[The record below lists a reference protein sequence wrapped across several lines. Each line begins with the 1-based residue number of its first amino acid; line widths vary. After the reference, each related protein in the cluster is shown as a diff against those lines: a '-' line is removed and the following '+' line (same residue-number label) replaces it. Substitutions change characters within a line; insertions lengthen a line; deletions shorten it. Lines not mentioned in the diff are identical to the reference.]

1 MEKTMCKIDAPFGNV
16 TFEEKNDPKERFEQ
30 ALDEFDVQGNLRLLL
45 IKHFSNTWQH
55 VFRGISEL
63 ENTLEQT
70 KQYESEIEKCVAILI
85 SRRATLEHGYFTFL
99 SGAQPRKTDFL
110 DFLDDVK
117 NTFFPNSPFE
127 FYNYG
132 MDKICSNYY
141 SFVSWLYGENFC
153 YSKAFFDDQSLNSLG
168 KNERKNALWSHFN
181 ALAHQF
187 RSCEDSALN
196 KELFYIA
203 SSNSLQGP
211 PTKDSMDILRGLDFI
226 KAWLKF
232 DSESGRVSF
241 DWIDFI
247 YDYDSPWENLEKLI
261 RYEGPDCEETSKL
274 LTNWLEATKLE
285 FEKLIYINADLN
297 LVSKE
302 GQAQWARGIESYYN
316 SYTHTYIY
324 CDYDYSQLTNDDLN
338 IRLSNSHQALCSELN
353 PMQISTW
360 IKYSVDCD
368 FQRVL
373 DSKQTRSDLLNSA
386 EKWVNTEYFIAWK
399 KIFLE
404 RFNNLV
410 IESQLC
416 VLSSRTPFRRGQS
429 EEFYSGLLK
438 WWNEIF
444 TGLIDTD
451 DFPKSLIPD
460 WTVIAVD
467 RLKRE
472 DVLPY
477 IDKSIGILRGEL
489 VKAVKEE
496 DIKIYHQK
504 LERLLN
510 ALDHTSPKKALRHR
524 LLLMRSSKEPF
535 SDESLSKIG
544 SAFER
549 EGFYRWYDSLKQLSN
564 THFAYQTNGNR
575 AVTHE
580 NYNQVQ
586 SDFYVK
592 FSHELADFCLSR
604 LKLRKGEKAI
614 DGKYN
619 SQQVVE
625 QSSVWRQG
633 YLKALTELGFDLN
646 GKVHKTVNFTRK
658 SDPNEDVRSIA
669 GECYKAVRRHAKKN
683 PSIQDLKRGIIA
695 AEWWL
700 LLCQRQELLGSET
713 VDFDAALKTRRNLMR
728 NP

>member
-1 MEKTMCKIDAPFGNV
+1 MCKIDAPFGNV

-99 SGAQPRKTDFL
+99 SGVKPRKKDFL

-132 MDKICSNYY
+132 MDKICNNYC
-141 SFVSWLYGENFC
+141 SFISWLYGEDFC

-168 KNERKNALWSHFN
+168 KNERTSTLWSHFYS
-181 ALAHQF
+181 LAHQF
-187 RSCEDSALN
+187 RSCEDSPLI
-196 KELFYIA
+196 KELIYIA

-211 PTKDSMDILRGLDFI
+211 PTKDSMDLLRGLDFI

-247 YDYDSPWENLEKLI
+247 YDYDSPWEKLEKLI
-261 RYEGPDCEETSKL
+261 RNEKPDCEETSEL

-285 FEKLIYINADLN
+285 FEKLIYISADLN

-302 GQAQWARGIESYYN
+302 DQEQWARGIESYYN

-324 CDYDYSQLTNDDLN
+324 CDYSQLTNNDLN
-338 IRLSNSHQALCSELN
+338 IRLSNAQHDLCSELN
-353 PMQISTW
+353 PMQVSTW

-368 FQRVL
+368 FQRVIDL
-373 DSKQTRSDLLNSA
+373 KQPSSDILNSS
-386 EKWVNTEYFIAWK
+386 EKWLSKEYFATWK
-399 KIFLE
+399 RIFLE
-404 RFNNLV
+404 SFKELA
-410 IESQLC
+410 IENQLC
-416 VLSSRTPFRRGQS
+416 VLSSRTPHSKDQS
-429 EEFYSGLLK
+429 EELDSK
-438 WWNEIF
+438 WWNELF
-444 TGLIDTD
+444 TDLIETD
-451 DFPKSLIPD
+451 DFPKGLLPD
-460 WTVIAVD
+460 WTAVAID

-489 VKAVKEE
+489 VKAENEE
-496 DIKIYHQK
+496 DTKVYHQK

-510 ALDHTSPKKALRHR
+510 ALDHSSSKKALRHR

-549 EGFYRWYDSLKQLSN
+549 EGFYKWYDSVKQLSN
-564 THFAYQTNGNR
+564 THFAYQTNGNP

-586 SDFYVK
+586 SDFYVR

-604 LKLRKGEKAI
+604 LRLRKGEKAI
-614 DGKYN
+614 DGKYE
-619 SQQVVE
+619 SCQVVE
-625 QSSVWRQG
+625 KSSIWRQG

-646 GKVHKTVNFTRK
+646 GKVHKTVNFTKK

-700 LLCQRQELLGSET
+700 LLCQRQELLGAES
-713 VDFDAALKTRRNLMR
+713 VDYDAALKTRRNLMR

>member
-1 MEKTMCKIDAPFGNV
+1 MEKTMCRIDAPFGNI
-16 TFEEKNDPKERFEQ
+16 TFNEKNDPQERFEQ

-55 VFRGISEL
+55 VFRGIAEL
-63 ENTLEQT
+63 ESTLEKT
-70 KQYESEIEKCVAILI
+70 KQCESDIEKCIAVLI
-85 SRRATLEHGYFTFL
+85 SRRATLEHCHFTFL

-110 DFLDDVK
+110 DFLQDVK

-127 FYNYG
+127 FYSYG
-132 MDKICSNYY
+132 MDKVCNNYC
-141 SFVSWLYGENFC
+141 SFVSWLYGDNFC
-153 YSKAFFDDQSLNSLG
+153 YSQAFFDDQSLNSLSQ
-168 KNERKNALWSHFN
+168 NERTSVLWSHFN

-187 RSCEDSALN
+187 RSSEDSALT
-196 KELFYIA
+196 KELIYIA

-211 PTKDSMDILRGLDFI
+211 PTKGSLDILRGLDFI

-232 DSESGRVSF
+232 DSATGRLSF
-241 DWIDFI
+241 NWIDFF
-247 YDYDSPWENLEKLI
+247 YDFDSPRERLETLI
-261 RYEGPDCEETSKL
+261 RYERPDCEETSKL

-302 GQAQWARGIESYYN
+302 GQEQWARGIESYYN
-316 SYTHTYIY
+316 SYTHAYIY
-324 CDYDYSQLTNDDLN
+324 CDYDYSQLTNNDLN
-338 IRLSNSHQALCSELN
+338 IRLSNAQRDLCSELN
-353 PMQISTW
+353 PMQVSTW

-368 FQRVL
+368 FQRVI
-373 DSKQTRSDLLNSA
+373 DSKQTSSDILNSS
-386 EKWVNTEYFIAWK
+386 EKWLSKEYFATWQRT
-399 KIFLE
+399 FLE
-404 RFNNLV
+404 SFKELA
-410 IESQLC
+410 IENQLC
-416 VLSSRTPFRRGQS
+416 VLSPRTPHCKGKS
-429 EEFYSGLLK
+429 EELDSK
-438 WWNEIF
+438 WWNELF
-444 TGLIDTD
+444 TGLIETN

-460 WTVIAVD
+460 WTIVAID
-467 RLKRE
+467 RLSRE

-489 VKAVKEE
+489 AKAEKEE
-496 DIKIYHQK
+496 DIKVHHQK

-510 ALDHTSPKKALRHR
+510 ALDHRSPKKALRHR

-544 SAFER
+544 NAFER
-549 EGFYRWYDSLKQLSN
+549 KGFYKWYVSLKQLSDV
-564 THFAYQTNGNR
+564 HFSNQTNGNR

-586 SDFYVK
+586 NDFYVN
-592 FSHELADFCLSR
+592 FSHELAEFCLSR
-604 LKLRKGEKAI
+604 IRLRKGEKAI
-614 DGKYN
+614 DGKYD
-619 SQQVVE
+619 SQQVAE

-633 YLKALTELGFDLN
+633 YLKALTELGLDLN
-646 GKVHKTVNFTRK
+646 GKVHKTVNFTKK
-658 SDPNEDVRSIA
+658 SDPNEDVRSLA
-669 GECYKAVRRHAKKN
+669 SECYKAVRRHAKKN

-700 LLCQRQELLGSET
+700 LLCQRQELLGPES
-713 VDFDAALKTRRNLMR
+713 VDYDAALKTRRNLMR